1 MPDWRKYL
9 AVAQSAAT
17 RIPRLVWLAGGAI
30 ALSLIFTLYL
40 EMKGPS
46 YAALYEGL
54 TPAEGGKIIAALQKL
69 GVPYRLQAAGNIIS
83 VPSDQLAAARLQ
95 LGALQLPGTTAAN
108 AWDKVETAPM
118 TASDLAQNTMATQA
132 LQASLQESIEGLS
145 GVRSAEV
152 FIALPRETPFL
163 ADQPKPTA
171 AIVIDAADTDAET
184 LGPAIAHLVAGA
196 VPGLAPAQI
205 SVTTTNGVRVYPAN
219 ESKTS
224 TAAQFTTVAQVE
236 SDAAA
241 RVSRLLTP
249 ILGPDHF
256 RIAASANVDFTQ
268 TQTHETLYGPG
279 QIISRRER
287 NDSTQTGTNGLALGI
302 PGALSNEP
310 PAATA
315 ATPPTIP
322 STTNQTAQGASG
334 QNGNAQG
341 AGNGTPPAAGS
352 NAGTSA
358 GATTQQAQNAA
369 PAQEPRRTN
378 SSSSETYLTDKRES
392 DISRPDWSVKAIAI
406 SVVLDQNVLKGD
418 DKSQIRAAIAGAFS
432 YPQVTV
438 NVLAVPFSRS
448 SPLAQPFQLQ
458 QAIGPLS
465 QAILEVLAALALLFG
480 LALPL
485 GRRIGALGPPRR
497 MLALPAATPAMPGAT
512 LEAQQQVAGPII
524 PPRVEYTGLRE
535 EAAKNVPGV
544 ARLLQDWVEGND

>member
-9 AVAQSAAT
+9 AVAQGWAT
-17 RIPRLVWLAGGAI
+17 RIPRLAWLAGGAI
-30 ALSLIFTLYL
+30 ALALVFTLYL
-40 EMKGPS
+40 EMRGPS

-54 TPAEGGKIIAALQKL
+54 TPTEGGKVIAALQKL
-69 GVPYRLQAAGNIIS
+69 GIPYQLQAAGNIIS

-108 AWDKVETAPM
+108 AWDKVEAAPM
-118 TASDLAQNTMATQA
+118 TTSDLAQNTMAIRA
-132 LQASLQESIEGLS
+132 LQTSLQDSIEGLN
-145 GVRSAEV
+145 GVRGAEV
-152 FIALPRETPFL
+152 FIALPRDTPFL

-171 AIVIDAADTDAET
+171 SVIIDAADSDAEP

-205 SVTTTNGVRVYPAN
+205 SVTTTNGVRIYPVN
-219 ESKTS
+219 ESKNS
-224 TAAQFTTVAQVE
+224 TASQFTTVAQVE

-249 ILGPDHF
+249 ILGPGHF
-256 RIAASANVDFTQ
+256 RIATSANVDFTQ
-268 TQTHETLYGPG
+268 SQTHETVYGPG
-279 QIISRRER
+279 QIISRQER
-287 NDSTQTGTNGLALGI
+287 HDSTQTGASNLALGI

-322 STTNQTAQGASG
+322 PTTGQAGQGANG
-334 QNGNAQG
+334 Q
-341 AGNGTPPAAGS
+341 GTPAATGPTAGA
-352 NAGTSA
+352 NAGTTA
-358 GATTQQAQNAA
+358 GATDQKTQTPAA
-369 PAQEPRRTN
+369 PQEPRRTN

-392 DISRPDWSVKAIAI
+392 DINRPDWNVKGIAI
-406 SVVLDQNVLKGD
+406 SVVLDQNVLKAGD
-418 DKSQIRAAIAGAFS
+418 SAQIKAAIAGAFA
-432 YPQVTV
+432 YPQVAV
-438 NVLAVPFSRS
+438 NIIALPFTRNS
-448 SPLAQPFQLQ
+448 SLAQPFQLQ

-497 MLALPAATPAMPGAT
+497 MLALPAATPAMAGAV
-512 LEAQQQVAGPII
+512 LEGQQQVAGPII
-524 PPRVEYTGLRE
+524 PPRMEYTGLRE

-544 ARLLQDWVEGND
+544 ARLLQDWADSNE